1 MPVASFTLTAT
12 ALPDIMKFELAQSF
26 IFLLHQSATTATSS
40 RELLSWSQSSI
51 RALIISER

>member
-1 MPVASFTLTAT
+1 MPGASFTLTAT

-40 RELLSWSQSSI
+40 SELLAS
-51 RALIISER
+51 

>member
-1 MPVASFTLTAT
+1 MPLASFTLTAT

-40 RELLSWSQSSI
+40 GIACLVAVVNQS
-51 RALIISER
+51 LDHQ